1 MEKYDI
7 YGDIAHRTGGEIF
20 IGVVGPVRT
29 GKSTFITKFT
39 ENFILPNI
47 GNKLQRQI
55 ALDEMPQSAD
65 GRTIMTTQPKFVPS
79 SGVKVQF
86 KNKVSAQVRLVDCVG
101 YFVDGATGHEE
112 NGSPRLVKTPWKD
125 EEMTFE
131 KAAEYGTEKVI
142 DEYSTIGLVITTDG
156 SFGEIPRENY
166 INAEDKVIKK
176 LNAQGKP
183 FIIIVNSAD
192 ITSEKAINTK
202 NKLEEKYG
210 VSTVLI
216 NVLNMN
222 SDDISDI
229 MEKVLLEFPMQSF
242 NVSMPKWMQVLP
254 SENTMINRFLGEV
267 KKASE
272 DMCKMKDF
280 ARILELFSDDEEYNG
295 IELTELD
302 LAKGVGEYKVTVKD
316 NVFYKV
322 LSAECGEKIADDF
335 GLIHYIKEFA
345 ESKRKFSKIKDA
357 LSEAEENGYGV
368 VLPSFEEMNLEEPAL
383 VKQGGRFGV
392 KLKASAPS
400 LHIMK
405 IDVSTEVSP
414 IVGTEK
420 QGEDLINFIMNK
432 FEDNPAGIWETNMFG
447 KSLHDLVK
455 EGMAGKINSM
465 PKDAQDKMRKTVT
478 RIVNE
483 NKGGLICI
491 LL

>member
-7 YGDIAHRTGGEIF
+7 YGDISRRTGGEIF

-65 GRTIMTTQPKFVPS
+65 GRTVMTTQPKFIPAN
-79 SGVKVQF
+79 GVKVQF
-86 KNKVSAQVRLVDCVG
+86 KNKVSANVRLVDCVG
-101 YFVDGATGHEE
+101 YLVEGATGHEE
-112 NGSPRLVKTPWKD
+112 DGAPRLVKTPWSD
-125 EEMTFE
+125 TEMTFE
-131 KAAEYGTEKVI
+131 KAAEFGTEKVI

-166 INAEDKVIKK
+166 VSAEDKVIRK
-176 LNAQGKP
+176 LQKQGKP
-183 FIIIVNSAD
+183 FVIILNSAD
-192 ITSEKAINTK
+192 VETEKAIDTK

-210 VSTVLI
+210 VSVVLI
-216 NVLNMN
+216 NVLKMTA
-222 SDDISDI
+222 DDISDI
-229 MEKVLLEFPMQSF
+229 MEKILLEFPMQSF
-242 NVSMPKWMQVLP
+242 NVDLPKWMQALP
-254 SENTMINRFLGEV
+254 SDSPIISRFLAEI

-272 DMCKMKDF
+272 DMCKMRDF
-280 ARILELFSDDEEYNG
+280 SRLLSVLDGDNEFNG
-295 IELTELD
+295 VELTELN
-302 LAKGVGEYKVTVKD
+302 LANGVGEYKASVKD
-316 NVFYKV
+316 GVFYKI
-322 LSAECGEKIADDF
+322 LSEECGEEISDDY
-335 GLIHYIKEFA
+335 GLMSYIKSFSA
-345 ESKRKFSKIKDA
+345 SKRKFNKIKEA
-357 LSEAEENGYGV
+357 LEEAEEKGYGV

-405 IDVSTEVSP
+405 VDVSTEVSP

-455 EGMAGKINSM
+455 EGMAGKVNAM
-465 PKDAQDKMRKTVT
+465 PKEAQNKIRKTLT
-478 RIVNE
+478 RIINE
-483 NKGGLICI
+483 NKGGLLCI

>member
-7 YGDIAHRTGGEIF
+7 YGDIAKRTGGEIF

-39 ENFILPNI
+39 ENFVLPNI
-47 GNKLQRQI
+47 SNKLQRQI

-65 GRTIMTTQPKFVPS
+65 GKTIMTTQPKFIPAN
-79 SGVKVQF
+79 GVKVQF
-86 KNKVSAQVRLVDCVG
+86 KNKTTAQVRLVDCVG
-101 YFVDGATGHEE
+101 YFVEGASGHEE
-112 NGSPRLVKTPWKD
+112 NGNPRLVKTPWS
-125 EEMTFE
+125 ETEMTFE
-131 KAAEYGTEKVI
+131 KAAEFGTEKVI
-142 DEYSTIGLVITTDG
+142 EEYSTVGVVITTDG

-166 INAEDKVIKK
+166 VDAEDRVIKK
-176 LNAQGKP
+176 LNSKNKP
-183 FIIIVNSAD
+183 YIIILNSAD
-192 ITSEKAINTK
+192 VNSKKAIDTK

-210 VSTVLI
+210 VSVALV
-216 NVLNMN
+216 NVMKMTA
-222 SDDISDI
+222 DDISDI
-229 MEKVLLEFPMQSF
+229 MEKMLLEFPMQSF
-242 NVSMPKWMQVLP
+242 NINIPKWMQSLSADSP
-254 SENTMINRFLGEV
+254 LISRLLTET

-272 DMCKMKDF
+272 AMFKMKDF
-280 ARILELFSDDEEYNG
+280 SKISELFSDDEEYEN
-295 IELTELD
+295 IELSELN
-302 LAKGVGEYKVTVKD
+302 LANGVGEYKARVKD
-316 NVFYKV
+316 GVFYKE
-322 LSAECGEKIADDF
+322 LSAECGEEIADEY
-335 GLIHYIKEFA
+335 GLFKFIKGFS
-345 ESKRKFSKIKDA
+345 ESKRKFAKIKDA
-357 LSEAEENGYGV
+357 LTEAEENGYGV
-368 VLPSFEEMNLEEPAL
+368 VLPSFDEMNLEEPVL
-383 VKQGGRFGV
+383 VKKGGSYGV

-405 IDVSTEVSP
+405 VDVYTEVSP

-455 EGMAGKINSM
+455 EGMAGKIYAM
-465 PKDAQDKMRKTVT
+465 PKDAQNKMRRTVT

>member
-7 YGDIAHRTGGEIF
+7 YSDIARRTGGEIF
-20 IGVVGPVRT
+20 IGIVGPVRT
-29 GKSTFITKFT
+29 GKSTFISKFT

-47 GNKLQRQI
+47 NNKLQQKI

-65 GRTIMTTQPKFVPS
+65 GKTIMTTQPKFIPAN
-79 SGVKVQF
+79 GVKVQF
-86 KNKVSAQVRLVDCVG
+86 KNKSSAQVRLVDCVG

-112 NGSPRLVKTPWKD
+112 DGKPRLVKTPWSD
-125 EEMTFE
+125 EEITFE
-131 KAAEYGTEKVI
+131 KAAEIGTEKVI

-166 INAEDKVIKK
+166 VSAEERVIKK
-176 LNAQGKP
+176 LNQQGKP
-183 FIIIVNSAD
+183 YIIILNSAD
-192 ITSEKAINTK
+192 TESDKAISVK

-210 VSTVLI
+210 VSVVLV
-216 NVLNMN
+216 NVLKM
-222 SDDISDI
+222 SPEDISDI
-229 MEKVLLEFPMQSF
+229 MEKVLLEFPMKSF
-242 NVSMPKWMQVLP
+242 NVTMPKWMQALP
-254 SENTMINRFLGEV
+254 ASSDIISRFLTEV

-280 ARILELFSDDEEYNG
+280 ARITELFDDDEEYGG
-295 IELTELD
+295 IELTELS
-302 LAKGVGEYKVTVKD
+302 LASGVGEYKATVKD
-316 NVFYKV
+316 GVFYKA
-322 LSAECGEKIADDF
+322 LSAECGEDITDDYA
-335 GLIHYIKEFA
+335 LLSYIKEFSA
-345 ESKRKFSKIKDA
+345 SKRKFNKIKDA
-357 LSEAEENGYGV
+357 LSEAEESGYGV

-455 EGMAGKINSM
+455 EGMAGKINAM
-465 PKDAQDKMRKTVT
+465 PKDAQNKMRKTVT

>member
-7 YGDIAHRTGGEIF
+7 YRDIAERTGGEIF

-65 GRTIMTTQPKFVPS
+65 GKTIMTTQPKFIPAN
-79 SGVKVQF
+79 GVKVQF
-86 KNKVSAQVRLVDCVG
+86 KNKSTAEVRLVDCVG
-101 YFVDGATGHEE
+101 YFVEGASGHEE
-112 NGSPRLVKTPWKD
+112 NGNPRLVKTPWSD
-125 EEMTFE
+125 TEMTFE
-131 KAAEYGTEKVI
+131 KAAEFGTEKVI
-142 DEYSTIGLVITTDG
+142 EEYSTIGVVITTDG

-166 INAEDKVIKK
+166 VGAEDRVIKK
-176 LNAQGKP
+176 LNSKNKP
-183 FIIIVNSAD
+183 YIIIVNSAD
-192 ITSEKAINTK
+192 VNSKKAIDTK

-210 VSTVLI
+210 VAVALV
-216 NVLNMN
+216 NVLKMTA
-222 SDDISDI
+222 DDISDI
-229 MEKVLLEFPMQSF
+229 MEKILLEFPMQSF
-242 NVSMPKWMQVLP
+242 NISMPKWMQTLSADSP
-254 SENTMINRFLGEV
+254 LISRLLTET

-272 DMCKMKDF
+272 EMFKMKDF
-280 ARILELFSDDEEYNG
+280 SKITELFSDDEEYEPIALSELNLAGG
-295 IELTELD
+295 I
-302 LAKGVGEYKVTVKD
+302 GEYSVQVKD
-316 NVFYKV
+316 GVFYKE
-322 LSAECGEKIADDF
+322 LSSECGEEIADEYGLFKFVKDF
-335 GLIHYIKEFA
+335 SA
-345 ESKRKFSKIKDA
+345 SKRKFIKIKDA
-357 LSEAEENGYGV
+357 LSDAEENGYGV
-368 VLPSFEEMNLEEPAL
+368 VLPSFDEMNLEEPVL

-405 IDVSTEVSP
+405 VDVSTEVSP

-447 KSLHDLVK
+447 KSLCDLVK
-455 EGMAGKINSM
+455 EGMAGKINAM
-465 PKDAQDKMRKTVT
+465 PKDAQNKMRKTMT

>member
-7 YGDIAHRTGGEIF
+7 YGDISRRTGGEIF

-65 GRTIMTTQPKFVPS
+65 GRTVMTTQPKFIPAN
-79 SGVKVQF
+79 GVKVQF
-86 KNKVSAQVRLVDCVG
+86 KNKVSAEVRLVDCVG
-101 YFVDGATGHEE
+101 YMVEGATGHEE
-112 NGSPRLVKTPWKD
+112 DGAPRLVKTPWSD
-125 EEMTFE
+125 TEMTFE
-131 KAAEYGTEKVI
+131 KAAEFGTEKVI

-166 INAEDKVIKK
+166 VSAEDKVIRK
-176 LNAQGKP
+176 LQKQGKP
-183 FIIIVNSAD
+183 FVIILNSAD
-192 ITSEKAINTK
+192 VETEKAIDTK

-210 VSTVLI
+210 VSVALI
-216 NVLNMN
+216 NVLKMTA
-222 SDDISDI
+222 DDISDI
-229 MEKVLLEFPMQSF
+229 MEKILLEFPMQSF
-242 NVSMPKWMQVLP
+242 NVHLPKWMQALP
-254 SENTMINRFLGEV
+254 SDSPIIGRLLTEV

-272 DMCKMKDF
+272 DMCKMRDF
-280 ARILELFSDDEEYNG
+280 SRLLSTFDNDEEFNG
-295 IELTELD
+295 LELTELN
-302 LAKGVGEYKVTVKD
+302 LANGVGEYKASVKD
-316 NVFYKV
+316 GVFYKI
-322 LSAECGEKIADDF
+322 LSEECGEDISDDY
-335 GLIHYIKEFA
+335 GLMSYIKGFA
-345 ESKRKFSKIKDA
+345 SSKRKFNKIKEA
-357 LSEAEENGYGV
+357 LKEAEESGYGV

-383 VKQGGRFGV
+383 VKQGGKYGV
-392 KLKASAPS
+392 KLKATAPS

-405 IDVSTEVSP
+405 VDVATEVSP

-455 EGMAGKINSM
+455 EGMAGKINGM
-465 PKDAQDKMRKTVT
+465 PKEAQNKIRKTLT
-478 RIVNE
+478 RIINE
-483 NKGGLICI
+483 NKGGLLCI

>member
-7 YGDIAHRTGGEIF
+7 YSDIARRTEGELF

-65 GRTIMTTQPKFVPS
+65 GKTIMTTQPKFIPAN
-79 SGVKVQF
+79 GVKVQF
-86 KNKVSAQVRLVDCVG
+86 KNKVTAQVRLVDCVG
-101 YFVDGATGHEE
+101 YFVEGASGHEE
-112 NGSPRLVKTPWKD
+112 DGKARLVKTPWSD
-125 EEMTFE
+125 SEMTFE
-131 KAAEYGTEKVI
+131 KAAEFGTEKVI

-166 INAEDKVIKK
+166 ISAEERVIKK
-176 LNAQGKP
+176 LTDKGKP
-183 FIIIVNSAD
+183 FIIVLNSANV
-192 ITSEKAINTK
+192 TSPKAIDTK

-210 VSTVLI
+210 VSVALV
-216 NVLNMN
+216 NVLNMTA
-222 SDDISDI
+222 DDISDI

-242 NVSMPKWMQVLP
+242 NIEMPKWLQALP
-254 SENTMINRFLGEV
+254 PENPIVNRFLTEV
-267 KKASE
+267 KTASQE
-272 DMCKMKDF
+272 VNKMKDF
-280 ARILELFSDDEEYNG
+280 AHITGLFEDDEEYG
-295 IELTELD
+295 SIALKELN
-302 LAKGVGEYKVTVKD
+302 LASGVGEYQATVKD
-316 NVFYKV
+316 GLFYKV
-322 LSAECGEKIADDF
+322 LSNECGEEIVDDY
-335 GLIHYIKEFA
+335 GLLSYIKGFS
-345 ESKRKFSKIKDA
+345 ESKRRFAKIKDA

-368 VLPSFEEMNLEEPAL
+368 VLPSLDEMNLEEPAL
-383 VKQGGRFGV
+383 VKRGGKYGV

-405 IDVSTEVSP
+405 VDVSTEVSP

-455 EGMAGKINSM
+455 EGMAGKINAM
-465 PKDAQDKMRKTVT
+465 PKEAQNKMRKTVT

>member
-7 YGDIAHRTGGEIF
+7 YGDISRRTGGEIF

-65 GRTIMTTQPKFVPS
+65 GKTVMTTQPKFIPAN
-79 SGVKVQF
+79 GVKVQF
-86 KNKVSAQVRLVDCVG
+86 KNKVSANVRLVDCVG
-101 YFVDGATGHEE
+101 YLVEGATGHEE
-112 NGSPRLVKTPWKD
+112 DGAPRLVKTPWSD
-125 EEMTFE
+125 TEMTFE
-131 KAAEYGTEKVI
+131 KAAEFGTEKVI

-166 INAEDKVIKK
+166 VSAEDKVIRK
-176 LNAQGKP
+176 LQKQGKP
-183 FIIIVNSAD
+183 FVIILNSAD
-192 ITSEKAINTK
+192 VEAEKAIDTK

-210 VSTVLI
+210 VSVVLI
-216 NVLNMN
+216 NVLKMTA
-222 SDDISDI
+222 DDISDI
-229 MEKVLLEFPMQSF
+229 MEKILLEFPMQSF
-242 NVSMPKWMQVLP
+242 NVDLPKWMQALP
-254 SENTMINRFLGEV
+254 SDSPIISRFLAEI

-272 DMCKMKDF
+272 DMCKMRDF
-280 ARILELFSDDEEYNG
+280 SRLLSVFDGDNEFNG
-295 IELTELD
+295 VELTELN
-302 LAKGVGEYKVTVKD
+302 LANGVGEYKASVKD
-316 NVFYKV
+316 GVFYKI
-322 LSAECGEKIADDF
+322 LSEECGEEISDDY
-335 GLIHYIKEFA
+335 GLMSYIKSFSA
-345 ESKRKFSKIKDA
+345 SKRKFNKIKEA
-357 LSEAEENGYGV
+357 LEEAEEKGYGV

-405 IDVSTEVSP
+405 VDVSTEVSP

-455 EGMAGKINSM
+455 EGMAGKVNAM
-465 PKDAQDKMRKTVT
+465 PKEAQNKIRKTLT
-478 RIVNE
+478 RIINE
-483 NKGGLICI
+483 NKGGLLCI

>member
-7 YGDIAHRTGGEIF
+7 YGDISRRTGGEIF

-65 GRTIMTTQPKFVPS
+65 GRTIMTTQPKFIPAN
-79 SGVKVQF
+79 GVKVQF
-86 KNKVSAQVRLVDCVG
+86 KNKVSAEVRLVDCVG
-101 YFVDGATGHEE
+101 YFVEGATGHEE
-112 NGSPRLVKTPWKD
+112 DGAPRLVKTPWSD
-125 EEMTFE
+125 TEMTFE
-131 KAAEYGTEKVI
+131 KAAEFGTEKVI

-166 INAEDKVIKK
+166 VSAEDRVIKK
-176 LNAQGKP
+176 LQKQGKP
-183 FIIIVNSAD
+183 FVVILNSAD
-192 ITSEKAINTK
+192 VNSEKAVETK

-210 VSTVLI
+210 VSVALV
-216 NVLNMN
+216 NVLKMTA
-222 SDDISDI
+222 DDIGDI
-229 MEKVLLEFPMQSF
+229 MEKILLEFPMQAF
-242 NVSMPKWMQVLP
+242 NINLPKWMQALP
-254 SENTMINRFLGEV
+254 AESKIISGFLSQI
-267 KKASE
+267 KTASE
-272 DMCKMKDF
+272 DMCKMRDF
-280 ARILELFSDDEEYNG
+280 SRLLSIFEGDGDFEN
-295 IELTELD
+295 IELTELN
-302 LAKGVGEYKVTVKD
+302 LANGVGEYSAKVKD
-316 NVFYKV
+316 GVFYKV
-322 LSAECGEKIADDF
+322 LSDECGEEISDDY
-335 GLIHYIKEFA
+335 GLLSYVKGFA
-345 ESKRKFSKIKDA
+345 ESKRKFNKIKEA
-357 LSEAEENGYGV
+357 LKDAEENGYGV

-383 VKQGGRFGV
+383 VKQGGKFGV

-405 IDVSTEVSP
+405 VDVSTEVSP

-465 PKDAQDKMRKTVT
+465 PKDVQNKMRRTLT
-478 RIVNE
+478 RVVNE
-483 NKGGLICI
+483 NKGGLLCI